1 MGVAEYDEM
10 GGAKTEIESGVEWRE
25 VKMAMCELCTY
36 SFCYTTCRY
45 ATSRRRFIESVKRGW
60 NFRSL

>member
-1 MGVAEYDEM
+1 MAEYGEM

-25 VKMAMCELCTY
+25 VNMAMVCMY
-36 SFCYTTCRY
+36 SCYTTCRY

-60 NFRSL
+60 NSRSL